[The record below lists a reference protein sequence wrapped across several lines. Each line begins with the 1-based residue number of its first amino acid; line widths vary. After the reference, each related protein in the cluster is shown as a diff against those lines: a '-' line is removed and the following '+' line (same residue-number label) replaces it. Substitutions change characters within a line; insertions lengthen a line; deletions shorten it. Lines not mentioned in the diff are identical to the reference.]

1 MGRYFL
7 KIIKEKRSSIFKIIL
22 LALIALWIPTILI
35 YFLGEKNDKKVYN
48 VKNSGKTI
56 IMENEKLD
64 IEEFI
69 PCVVASQID
78 IKSNEE
84 VIKAFTV
91 VIRTYINRQMKN
103 SASIEADKLG
113 LPYITYSQMEKVW
126 ENDFTKNYNML
137 MKSVSNTAMEMLY
150 YNDELIVP
158 YYHYLSSGKTRT
170 GSEVGENCNL
180 PYLKSVTS
188 KGDITNEKFLSMKT
202 MSYEEFANTIMKF
215 RDSIVISKENPLEVV
230 SIVERDSAGYV
241 KNIQVG
247 TTLLTGDEFMKCFA
261 LNSPDFTVENYE
273 EKVRIITKG
282 NGHGLG
288 LSIVGANNMAG
299 EGASYKE
306 ILLYY
311 YTDIKI
317 K

>member
-1 MGRYFL
+1 MGRYFF
-7 KIIKEKRSSIFKIIL
+7 KIIKEKRSSILKIIL
-22 LALIALWIPTILI
+22 IALIALWIPTCLI
-35 YFLGEKNDKKVYN
+35 YLLGEKNHKKVYN

-56 IMENEKLD
+56 MMEKEELD

-78 IKSNEE
+78 ITSNEE

-91 VIRTYINRQMKN
+91 IIRTYINRQMKN
-103 SASIEADKLG
+103 STSIDADKLG

-126 ENDFTKNYNML
+126 ENNFTKNYNLL
-137 MKSVSNTAMEMLY
+137 MKAVANTSMEMLY
-150 YNDELIVP
+150 YKDELIVP

-170 GSEVGENCNL
+170 GSEAGENCNL

-188 KGDITNEKFLSMKT
+188 KGDITNEKFLSMKA
-202 MSYEEFANTIMKF
+202 MSYEEFANIIVKY
-215 RDSIVISKENPLEVV
+215 RDSIIISKENPLEVV
-230 SIVERDSAGYV
+230 SVVERDSAGYV

-247 TTLLTGDEFMKCFA
+247 TTLLTGNEFMKCFS
-261 LNSPDFTVENYE
+261 LNSPNFTVEDYE
-273 EKVRIITKG
+273 GKVRIITKG

-288 LSIVGANNMAG
+288 LSIVGADNMAG